1 MTKKIIYFFFI
12 ILLLFTVLNFL
23 LAFIWPKITD
33 HRISK
38 GKFYSDEIINLIG
51 IKPEERADF
60 FKEMLIE
67 L

>member
-1 MTKKIIYFFFI
+1 M
-12 ILLLFTVLNFL
+12 
-23 LAFIWPKITD
+23 AFIWPKITD

-60 FKEMLIE
+60 FKEMLIDRKFQYYKFIGHYE
-67 L
+67 KILIIKNI